1 MLEKLFVDNMSLL
14 EIYLFC
20 YPKDLLNL
28 NKYGSILFETK
39 ENAVSKKSS
48 VKRTQQNRL
57 ALTSNCTICYKKKT
71 KPH

>member
-39 ENAVSKKSS
+39 EKCCEQKV
-48 VKRTQQNRL
+48 
-57 ALTSNCTICYKKKT
+57 
-71 KPH
+71 